1 MRLLQQAVEFIV
13 SAHSQE
19 ASKRGERA
27 FEVWNKAELQVV
39 WSAARDFALQHGL
52 RVPLMSDVEM
62 AEKLAV
68 GHTDYSRRLATYVA
82 QRFVE

>member
-1 MRLLQQAVEFIV
+1 MRHLQQAIEFIV
-13 SAHSQE
+13 SAHTQE
-19 ASKRGERA
+19 ASKRCERT
-27 FEVWNKAELQVV
+27 FEVWNKAELEVV

-52 RVPLMSDVEM
+52 RVPLMSDVEL

-82 QRFVE
+82 QKVVV